1 MIVSVELWI
10 AVSAPTCQPLR
21 LTWDVIT
28 YRFARSIV
36 TKLHKIF
43 EYIYHFPFHVSLDS
57 QTTQMFC
64 CSHHAVTTTTTI
76 EDEERWSFEYRS
88 RALRL
93 RGVAGGPRGKAHILH
108 TVNITYFMDWKQFFW
123 GLLVPGVR
131 RADNSEYLSWNPE
144 FLLFIFVL
152 FYWSPIKTQ
161 NK

>member
-1 MIVSVELWI
+1 MFVFSLTVSHNFFRVGRFTRVEKNSWMIVSVELWI
-10 AVSAPTCQPLR
+10 AVSAPTCEPLR

-43 EYIYHFPFHVSLDS
+43 EYIYHFPFHVSLDA

-76 EDEERWSFEYRS
+76 EDEERWSFEYQS

-93 RGVAGGPRGKAHILH
+93 RGVAGETTWEGSY
-108 TVNITYFMDWKQFFW
+108 ITYREYNLLY
-123 GLLVPGVR
+123 GL
-131 RADNSEYLSWNPE
+131 ETI
-144 FLLFIFVL
+144 FLWLI
-152 FYWSPIKTQ
+152 STRGA
-161 NK
+161 

>member
-43 EYIYHFPFHVSLDS
+43 EYIYHFPFHVSLDA

-64 CSHHAVTTTTTI
+64 CSHLALTTTTI
-76 EDEERWSFEYRS
+76 EDEERGSFEYQS

-93 RGVAGGPRGKAHILH
+93 CGVARETTWEGSY
-108 TVNITYFMDWKQFFW
+108 ITYREYNLLY
-123 GLLVPGVR
+123 GL
-131 RADNSEYLSWNPE
+131 ETI
-144 FLLFIFVL
+144 FLWLI
-152 FYWSPIKTQ
+152 STRGA
-161 NK
+161 